1 MIFVIHVDKFAEV
14 IDIVLGHISLL
25 LHGDKQDRERIK
37 DHLLALRLMDLI
49 LELAIQVLSLLLP
62 VEDLT
67 ANSVKESHCILCKLI
82 CFLHRDS

>member
-1 MIFVIHVDKFAEV
+1 MGRIVHIHHLLEHG
-14 IDIVLGHISLL
+14 DIVFGNIAFLL
-25 LHGDKQDRERIK
+25 ESHEYDSEGAS